1 MALWGTTDDLAGA
14 PKWLTSV
21 ESFVAGNVD
30 VANSGDTPNSITIA
44 GHGIANGTKVV
55 LTATPNLGTTTNGV
69 YFAKVVGDVITLH
82 DTFTAPT
89 TFSAA
94 KDLTAANAGTL
105 QIIPTD
111 VDVAFAKSAAPKANV
126 FFVDEAEAEATGN
139 RAKGLRTPGWYKFET
154 YADASQSNATR
165 YKAELLCAIGE
176 NGHASQSDT
185 GVDTTATED
194 DVIAGGN
201 TLIAI
206 TAQLADVS
214 YNHGNDGNGNAN
226 FQITMTCTDSGV
238 VACQL
243 QESTVDENGV
253 YSDFTDFGSAVNS
266 NAGGS
271 QVTLPVAITDTSKNG
286 FKYRAVLTNASADT
300 VTSAVK
306 TLTVT

>member
-1 MALWGTTDDLAGA
+1 MALWGITDDLAGA

-21 ESFVAGNVD
+21 ESFVAGDVD
-30 VANSGDTPNSITIA
+30 VANTGDTPNSITIA

-82 DTFTAPT
+82 ATFTAPT

-126 FFVDEAEAEATGN
+126 FFVDEAEAGTSGN
-139 RAKGLRTPGWYKFET
+139 RDKGLRTPGWYKFET
-154 YADASQSNATR
+154 YADASQGNATR
-165 YKAELLCAIGE
+165 YKTELLCAIGQ

-194 DVIAGGN
+194 SVVAGGN
-201 TLIAI
+201 TAITITGQVTNITIADGVTDADAFNVTATVTDSAQYTVQWQQSTDDGVTFTNFGSPSALTNSGTQVNLAI
-206 TAQLADVS
+206 TAD
-214 YNHGNDGNGNAN
+214 HTDGN
-226 FQITMTCTDSGV
+226 
-238 VACQL
+238 
-243 QESTVDENGV
+243 NG
-253 YSDFTDFGSAVNS
+253 Y
-266 NAGGS
+266 
-271 QVTLPVAITDTSKNG
+271 
-286 FKYRAVLTNASADT
+286 KYRAILSSASADD
-300 VTSAVK
+300 VTSAVG
-306 TLTVT
+306 TLTTTA

>member
-30 VANSGDTPNSITIA
+30 VANTGDTPNSITIA

-111 VDVAFAKSAAPKANV
+111 VDVAFAKEAAPKANV

-139 RAKGLRTPGWYKFET
+139 RNKGLRTPGWYKFET

-201 TLIAI
+201 TAITITNNVQSITISDGVTDADAFNVTATVTDSAQYTVQWQESTDGGVTFTNFGSPSALTNSGTQVNLAI
-206 TAQLADVS
+206 TAD
-214 YNHGNDGNGNAN
+214 HTDGN
-226 FQITMTCTDSGV
+226 
-238 VACQL
+238 
-243 QESTVDENGV
+243 NG
-253 YSDFTDFGSAVNS
+253 Y
-266 NAGGS
+266 
-271 QVTLPVAITDTSKNG
+271 
-286 FKYRAVLTNASADT
+286 KYRAILSSASADD
-300 VTSAVK
+300 VTSAVG
-306 TLTVT
+306 TLTTQA

>member
-30 VANSGDTPNSITIA
+30 VANTGDTPNSITIA

-69 YFAKVVGDVITLH
+69 YFAKVAGDVITLH
-82 DTFTAPT
+82 ATFTAPEN
-89 TFSAA
+89 FSAA

-111 VDVAFAKSAAPKANV
+111 VDVAFVKTAVPKANV

-194 DVIAGGN
+194 DVVAGGN
-201 TLIAI
+201 TAITITGQVTNVTVSDGVEDADAFNVTATVTDGAQYRVQWQQSIDGGVTFTDFNAISALTNSGTQVNLAI
-206 TAQLADVS
+206 TAD
-214 YNHGNDGNGNAN
+214 HTDGN
-226 FQITMTCTDSGV
+226 
-238 VACQL
+238 
-243 QESTVDENGV
+243 NG
-253 YSDFTDFGSAVNS
+253 Y
-266 NAGGS
+266 
-271 QVTLPVAITDTSKNG
+271 
-286 FKYRAVLTNASADT
+286 KYRAILSSASADD
-300 VTSAVK
+300 VTSAVG
-306 TLTVT
+306 TLTTQA

>member
-30 VANSGDTPNSITIA
+30 VANTGDTPNSITIA

-89 TFSAA
+89 TFSAP

-139 RAKGLRTPGWYKFET
+139 RNKGLRTPGWYKFET

-201 TLIAI
+201 TAITITNNVQSITISDGVTDADAFNVTATVTDSAQYTVQWQESTDGGVTFTNFGSPSALTNSGTQVNLAI
-206 TAQLADVS
+206 TAD
-214 YNHGNDGNGNAN
+214 HTDGN
-226 FQITMTCTDSGV
+226 
-238 VACQL
+238 
-243 QESTVDENGV
+243 NG
-253 YSDFTDFGSAVNS
+253 Y
-266 NAGGS
+266 
-271 QVTLPVAITDTSKNG
+271 
-286 FKYRAVLTNASADT
+286 KYRAILSSASADD
-300 VTSAVK
+300 VTSAVG
-306 TLTVT
+306 TLTTTA

>member
-30 VANSGDTPNSITIA
+30 VANTGDTPNSITIA

-139 RAKGLRTPGWYKFET
+139 RNKGLRTPGWYKFET

-201 TLIAI
+201 TAITITGQVTNITIADGVTDADAFNVTATVTDSAQYTVQWQESTDGGVTFTNFGSPSALTNSGTQVNLAI
-206 TAQLADVS
+206 TAD
-214 YNHGNDGNGNAN
+214 HTDGN
-226 FQITMTCTDSGV
+226 
-238 VACQL
+238 
-243 QESTVDENGV
+243 NG
-253 YSDFTDFGSAVNS
+253 Y
-266 NAGGS
+266 
-271 QVTLPVAITDTSKNG
+271 
-286 FKYRAVLTNASADT
+286 KYRAILSSASADD
-300 VTSAVK
+300 VTSAVG
-306 TLTVT
+306 TLTTTA

>member
-30 VANSGDTPNSITIA
+30 VANTGDTPNSITIA

-139 RAKGLRTPGWYKFET
+139 RNKGLRTPGWYKFET

-201 TLIAI
+201 TAITITGQVTNITIADGVTDADAFNVTATVTDSAQYTVQWQESTDGGVTFTNFGSPSALTNSGTQVNLAI
-206 TAQLADVS
+206 TAD
-214 YNHGNDGNGNAN
+214 HTDGN
-226 FQITMTCTDSGV
+226 
-238 VACQL
+238 
-243 QESTVDENGV
+243 NG
-253 YSDFTDFGSAVNS
+253 Y
-266 NAGGS
+266 
-271 QVTLPVAITDTSKNG
+271 
-286 FKYRAVLTNASADT
+286 KYRAILSSASADD
-300 VTSAVK
+300 VTSAVG
-306 TLTVT
+306 TLTTQA

>member
-30 VANSGDTPNSITIA
+30 VANTGDTPNSITIA

-111 VDVAFAKSAAPKANV
+111 VDVAFAKEAAPKANV

-139 RAKGLRTPGWYKFET
+139 RNKGLRTPGWYKFET

-201 TLIAI
+201 TAITITGQVTNITIADGVTDADAFNVTATVTDSAQYTVQWQESTDGGVTFTNFGSPSALTNSGTQVNLAI
-206 TAQLADVS
+206 TAD
-214 YNHGNDGNGNAN
+214 HTDGN
-226 FQITMTCTDSGV
+226 
-238 VACQL
+238 
-243 QESTVDENGV
+243 NG
-253 YSDFTDFGSAVNS
+253 Y
-266 NAGGS
+266 
-271 QVTLPVAITDTSKNG
+271 
-286 FKYRAVLTNASADT
+286 KYRAILSSASADD
-300 VTSAVK
+300 VTSAVG
-306 TLTVT
+306 TLTTTA

>member
-30 VANSGDTPNSITIA
+30 VANTGDTPNSITIA

-139 RAKGLRTPGWYKFET
+139 RNKGLRTPGWYKFET

-201 TLIAI
+201 TAITITNNVQSITISDGVTDADAFNVTATVTDSAQYTVQWQESTDGGVTFTNFGSPSALTNSGTQVNLAI
-206 TAQLADVS
+206 TAD
-214 YNHGNDGNGNAN
+214 HTDGN
-226 FQITMTCTDSGV
+226 
-238 VACQL
+238 
-243 QESTVDENGV
+243 NG
-253 YSDFTDFGSAVNS
+253 Y
-266 NAGGS
+266 
-271 QVTLPVAITDTSKNG
+271 
-286 FKYRAVLTNASADT
+286 KYRAILSSASADD
-300 VTSAVK
+300 VTSAVG
-306 TLTVT
+306 TLTTTA

>member
-30 VANSGDTPNSITIA
+30 VANTGDTPNSITIA

-139 RAKGLRTPGWYKFET
+139 RNKGLRTPGWYKFET

-201 TLIAI
+201 TAITITNNVQSITISDGVTDADAFNVTATVTDSAQYTVQWQESTDGGVTFTNFGSPSALTNSGTQVNLAI
-206 TAQLADVS
+206 TAD
-214 YNHGNDGNGNAN
+214 HTDGN
-226 FQITMTCTDSGV
+226 
-238 VACQL
+238 
-243 QESTVDENGV
+243 NG
-253 YSDFTDFGSAVNS
+253 Y
-266 NAGGS
+266 
-271 QVTLPVAITDTSKNG
+271 
-286 FKYRAVLTNASADT
+286 KYRAILSSASADD
-300 VTSAVK
+300 VTSAVG
-306 TLTVT
+306 TLTTQA